1 MIATD
6 QSRPLF
12 ITWLIS
18 PSERISPGKLNSR
31 TLSSVTPQDGD
42 WLVTLIA
49 AVPTVLFRNELA
61 TLAWKGELSGE
72 EASTTERPLE
82 SLTVNTFMNVNITL
96 KCYFRPLLYAVFL
109 RRWKDFPYRK
119 TVAGQSTDNPKIQ
132 VGDPVSSIGVT
143 YRSRDVSKKTLA
155 LPKAHSSMGGK
166 RLVKTRTLPSLQAA
180 QQVGVSRAD
189 SAVALSFFQA
199 AQMICFSRQL
209 VWSESLLGHTSCL
222 RVTTAVLI
230 SLINREGRA
239 QWIWSVSRASRSI
252 FFFTPYA

>member
-72 EASTTERPLE
+72 EASTTQRPLE

-96 KCYFRPLLYAVFL
+96 KCYLRPLLYAVFL

-132 VGDPVSSIGVT
+132 LGDPVSSIGVT
-143 YRSRDVSKKTLA
+143 YRSRDVSKKHWHYRKPTLA
-155 LPKAHSSMGGK
+155 WVAKGRWKLEPYPAFRQLS
-166 RLVKTRTLPSLQAA
+166 RLGCPVQTVQLLWAS
-180 QQVGVSRAD
+180 
-189 SAVALSFFQA
+189 
-199 AQMICFSRQL
+199 SRQL
-209 VWSESLLGHTSCL
+209 
-222 RVTTAVLI
+222 R
-230 SLINREGRA
+230 
-239 QWIWSVSRASRSI
+239 WSVFLGSLSGRSL
-252 FFFTPYA
+252 F